1 MATERTIAATTHG
14 RYVVAPPVKGEP
26 APLLLGFHGYAETA
40 EVHLERLRAIPG
52 GERWLIVSVQG
63 LNRFYQRRSND
74 VVAGW
79 MTRQNRELAIA
90 DNLSYVASVVDAVSR
105 EWPTTSILVCA
116 GFSQGVAMTFRAAA
130 AASLTVAGV
139 IAVGGDVPPELDA
152 ASLGRVRTALVC
164 HGARDEFY
172 TTEIFAK
179 DVERL
184 READV
189 NVRPLDFQG
198 GHEWSAEVATAASA
212 FLREHHP

>member
-1 MATERTIAATTHG
+1 LTERTIAATTHG
-14 RYVVAPPVKGEP
+14 RYFVATAVKREP

-40 EVHLERLRAIPG
+40 EAQLERLRAIPG
-52 GERWLIVSVQG
+52 AERWLIVSIEG
-63 LNRFYQRRSND
+63 LNRFYQRRNND

-90 DNLSYVASVVDAVSR
+90 DNLSYVVSVVDAVSR
-105 EWPTTSILVCA
+105 EWPTTSTLVCT

-130 AASLTVAGV
+130 ATSLTVAGV

-152 ASLGRVRTALVC
+152 TSLRRVRTALVC

-184 READV
+184 REAEVD
-189 NVRPLDFQG
+189 VRPLDFQG
-198 GHEWSAEVATAASA
+198 GHEWSAEVATAVSA
-212 FLREHHP
+212 FLRELHP